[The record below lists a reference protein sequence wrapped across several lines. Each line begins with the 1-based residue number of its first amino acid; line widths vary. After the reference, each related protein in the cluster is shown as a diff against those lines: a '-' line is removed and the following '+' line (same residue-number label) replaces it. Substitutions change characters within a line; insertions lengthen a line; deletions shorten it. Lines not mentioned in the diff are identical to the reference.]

1 MTIRAHFDGR
11 VFIPDEPVDLP
22 VDSVLEL
29 DIKKTVGKSPE
40 VAAATEAAKEPA
52 DRAKRLAALA
62 QLRRLSANDPVI
74 PLELLRR
81 EHLYD

>member
-11 VFIPDEPVDLP
+11 VFIPDEPVNLP
-22 VDSVLEL
+22 VDTVLEL
-29 DIKKTVGKSPE
+29 DIKRTDGVSPE
-40 VAAATEAAKEPA
+40 VPKEPA
-52 DRAKRLAALA
+52 DRGKRLAALS